1 MVELFENLLE
11 LASQPHN
18 NCSGDYCE
26 AEGYG
31 DGNIKEHLI
40 LDRAEKMLAEGRK
53 YESIQYVLWYR
64 WLRVRPAGGR
74 HRARGHRVLGDR

>member
-18 NCSGDYCE
+18 NCAGDYCE

-40 LDRAEKMLAEGRK
+40 LDRAEKMLAEMKK
-53 YESIQYVLWYR
+53 Y
-64 WLRVRPAGGR
+64 
-74 HRARGHRVLGDR
+74 

>member
-1 MVELFENLLE
+1 MMVELMEQLLE
-11 LASQPHN
+11 LANQPHN

-40 LDRAEKMLAEGRK
+40 LDRAEKMLDEMKK
-53 YESIQYVLWYR
+53 Y
-64 WLRVRPAGGR
+64 
-74 HRARGHRVLGDR
+74 